1 MIDDALLRPGRLEVQ
16 VEISLPDEKGRYQ
29 ILSIHTAGMKQAKYL
44 AADVSLHEL
53 AAQTKNFSGAEIEG
67 LIKSAA
73 SWAFGRK
80 VHVDNLNSVKQTT
93 DDLQVTKADFDKA
106 LSEVK
111 PSFGVSNDDLQAC
124 VAAGIIPYGGSLP
137 QIQSTA
143 TSLIRQLKA
152 SARTSLLS
160 VLFEGESGSGTTALA
175 ASIALQSGF
184 PFVKLIS
191 PNGMIGVG
199 ENTKAQ
205 MIARTFEDAHRSPL
219 SVVVLDDLE
228 RLLDY
233 VRIGPRFSNV
243 VLQTLLT
250 CIKKVPPKKASKLV
264 VLATTSCA
272 KVLESFELLD
282 AFNVKLHVPTLSA
295 DSALQVLSL
304 LGVSNAGRR
313 LLSAAD

>member
-1 MIDDALLRPGRLEVQ
+1 
-16 VEISLPDEKGRYQ
+16 
-29 ILSIHTAGMKQAKYL
+29 
-44 AADVSLHEL
+44 
-53 AAQTKNFSGAEIEG
+53 
-67 LIKSAA
+67 
-73 SWAFGRK
+73 
-80 VHVDNLNSVKQTT
+80 
-93 DDLQVTKADFDKA
+93 
-106 LSEVK
+106 
-111 PSFGVSNDDLQAC
+111 
-124 VAAGIIPYGGSLP
+124 
-137 QIQSTA
+137 
-143 TSLIRQLKA
+143 
-152 SARTSLLS
+152 LLS